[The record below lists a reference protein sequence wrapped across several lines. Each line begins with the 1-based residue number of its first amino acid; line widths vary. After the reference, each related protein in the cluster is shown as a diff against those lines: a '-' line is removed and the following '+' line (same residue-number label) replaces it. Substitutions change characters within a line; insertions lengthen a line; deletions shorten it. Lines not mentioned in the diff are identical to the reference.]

1 MFFYVED
8 NVKITSRL
16 KANIGLHIGY
26 YSLANNSSTDNIGL
40 RDKINDKNNL
50 SLQPRVSAR
59 YLLSENWSLK
69 ASYANMQQNIH
80 LLSNSSV
87 GFPSDIWVPAI
98 DSVPSQTSQQWA
110 ANVTTQ
116 LYNGEYELSLEGYYK
131 TMNDLITYK
140 AGYSNLESTES
151 WENAVETGGEGE
163 SYGAELFLQKK
174 KGKTTGWIGYTL
186 SWSNRRFD
194 NINFGEW
201 YPYKYDRR
209 HDFSL
214 VMSHKF
220 NEKWDI
226 GATWVYGTGNA
237 ITFPQ
242 GVYIGMPHTNP
253 HNEQISVEFVESYGN
268 RNSTRLPAYHRLDF
282 GVNKHKKRKKW
293 NSTLSLGA
301 YNLYNRKNP
310 FFAYLDY
317 EDNQRV
323 AKQVSLFP
331 IIPSIS
337 YRIQF

>member
-1 MFFYVED
+1 IDYPTSDTLNQDVNLDTVINFSGNTNVHEMFFYVED

-26 YSLANNSSTDNIGL
+26 YSLANNSSINNIGL
-40 RDKINDKNNL
+40 IEKINDKNNL
-50 SLQPRVSAR
+50 CFQPRVSAR
-59 YLLSENWSLK
+59 YLLNENWSLK

-98 DSVPSQTSQQWA
+98 DSVPSQTSHQWA
-110 ANVTTQ
+110 GSVTTQ

-140 AGYSNLESTES
+140 AGYSNLESTEA
-151 WENAVETGGEGE
+151 WENAVETGGEGK

-209 HDFSL
+209 YDFSL
-214 VMSHKF
+214 VISHKF
-220 NEKWDI
+220 
-226 GATWVYGTGNA
+226 
-237 ITFPQ
+237 
-242 GVYIGMPHTNP
+242 
-253 HNEQISVEFVESYGN
+253 
-268 RNSTRLPAYHRLDF
+268 
-282 GVNKHKKRKKW
+282 
-293 NSTLSLGA
+293 
-301 YNLYNRKNP
+301 
-310 FFAYLDY
+310 
-317 EDNQRV
+317 
-323 AKQVSLFP
+323 
-331 IIPSIS
+331 
-337 YRIQF
+337 

>member
-1 MFFYVED
+1 MG
-8 NVKITSRL
+8 N
-16 KANIGLHIGY
+16 
-26 YSLANNSSTDNIGL
+26 
-40 RDKINDKNNL
+40 
-50 SLQPRVSAR
+50 
-59 YLLSENWSLK
+59 
-69 ASYANMQQNIH
+69 
-80 LLSNSSV
+80 
-87 GFPSDIWVPAI
+87 
-98 DSVPSQTSQQWA
+98 
-110 ANVTTQ
+110 
-116 LYNGEYELSLEGYYK
+116 
-131 TMNDLITYK
+131 LITYK
-140 AGYSNLESTES
+140 AGYSNLESTEP
-151 WENAVETGGEGE
+151 WENAVETGGEGD

-201 YPYKYDRR
+201 YAYKYDRR
-209 HDFSL
+209 HDFSF
-214 VMSHKF
+214 VISHKF
-220 NEKWDI
+220 NDKWDV

-242 GVYIGMPHTNP
+242 GVYAGMPYPN
-253 HNEQISVEFVESYGN
+253 NWDEQVTVDFVESYGN

-293 NSTLSLGA
+293 DSTLSLGV
-301 YNLYNRKNP
+301 YNVYNRKNP
-310 FFAYLDY
+310 FFAYLAY

>member
-1 MFFYVED
+1 M
-8 NVKITSRL
+8 
-16 KANIGLHIGY
+16 
-26 YSLANNSSTDNIGL
+26 
-40 RDKINDKNNL
+40 
-50 SLQPRVSAR
+50 
-59 YLLSENWSLK
+59 
-69 ASYANMQQNIH
+69 
-80 LLSNSSV
+80 SN
-87 GFPSDIWVPAI
+87 
-98 DSVPSQTSQQWA
+98 
-110 ANVTTQ
+110 
-116 LYNGEYELSLEGYYK
+116 
-131 TMNDLITYK
+131 LITYK

-214 VMSHKF
+214 VISHKF

-253 HNEQISVEFVESYGN
+253 HNEQMSVEFVESYGD

-282 GVNKHKKRKKW
+282 GINKHKKRKKW
-293 NSTLSLGA
+293 DSTLSLGA

-310 FFAYLDY
+310 FFAYLAY